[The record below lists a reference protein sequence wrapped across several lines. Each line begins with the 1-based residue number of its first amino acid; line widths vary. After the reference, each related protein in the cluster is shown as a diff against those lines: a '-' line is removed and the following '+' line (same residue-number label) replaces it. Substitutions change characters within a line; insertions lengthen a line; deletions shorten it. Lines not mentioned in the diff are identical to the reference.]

1 MLKLPISLRVF
12 WLRAQKNNK
21 FIKSILLTTP
31 IWFPAKIGG
40 GPVESVRKL
49 ALLFAGLGFRVFILT
64 TNFYARQDKINSKK
78 TLFSSRKMIN
88 VIKFNIYNQ
97 KNIFLDLIAKKFC
110 YTQEIKCFIEEN
122 IKKFDYVCTQGP
134 FVYITYK
141 AIKEA
146 VMRKIPVAYHMRGM
160 LQKTHFK
167 KNYLLK
173 SLYYYFIE
181 HLNLKRSDLL
191 VALSENEVKTYKKLV
206 PKKIVCLIPNIID
219 CENSLLEEVPFVKSL
234 SNSDVLLT
242 YIGRIDPWKKIDL
255 LLHAFQKIRESSSQN
270 IFLAIAGHGEKSY
283 IKKLFKNKSNKK
295 NVILLPFLNQAKK
308 NYLLKRT
315 KVFIY
320 LSKGEGLSMSI
331 LEALQRRVPVVCS
344 DDCNFDEIKKYKC
357 GFSVKT
363 KKDDIVE
370 KVLLL
375 IENQKEYIKA
385 KANTKK
391 AVKHFS
397 KAKITYLW
405 KKNFLSR

>member
-1 MLKLPISLRVF
+1 MREP
-12 WLRAQKNNK
+12 KNTK
-21 FIKSILLTTP
+21 FIKNILLTTP

-49 ALLFAGLGFRVFILT
+49 ALLYASLGFRVFILT
-64 TNFYARQDKINSKK
+64 TNLYAKNEKIKSKK
-78 TLFSSRKMIN
+78 TLFKSKKMIN

-97 KNIFLDLIAKKFC
+97 KNIFMDLFSRKYI
-110 YTQEIKCFIEEN
+110 YTQEIKCFIEKN
-122 IKKFDYVCTQGP
+122 IGKFDFVCTQGP

-146 VMRKIPVAYHMRGM
+146 VMRKIPIAYHMRGM

-167 KNYLLK
+167 KNFFLK

-206 PKKIVCLIPNIID
+206 PQKKVCLIPNIID
-219 CENSLLEEVPFVKSL
+219 CEDSFLEEVPLVKSL
-234 SNSDVLLT
+234 NNSDVLLT
-242 YIGRIDPWKKIDL
+242 YIGRIDPWKQIDL
-255 LLHAFQKIRESSSQN
+255 LLHVFQKIRASFSQK
-270 IFLAIAGHGEKSY
+270 IFLAIAGHGKKTY
-283 IKKLFKNKSNKK
+283 IEKLFKNGSNKR

-331 LEALQRRVPVVCS
+331 LEALKRRVPVVCS
-344 DDCNFDEIKKYKC
+344 NECNFDEINKYKC

-363 KKDDIVE
+363 NKDDIVK

-375 IENQKEYIKA
+375 IQNQKKYIKA
-385 KANTKK
+385 RDNTKK
-391 AVKHFS
+391 AVKQFS
-397 KAKITYLW
+397 KAKIAYLW
-405 KKNFLSR
+405 KKNFLLR

>member
-1 MLKLPISLRVF
+1 MRT
-12 WLRAQKNNK
+12 QKNTK
-21 FIKSILLTTP
+21 LIKNILLTTP

-49 ALLFAGLGFRVFILT
+49 ALLYASLGFRVFILT
-64 TNFYARQDKINSKK
+64 TNLYARNEKIKSKK
-78 TLFSSRKMIN
+78 TLFKSNKMIN

-97 KNIFLDLIAKKFC
+97 KNIFMDLFSKK
-110 YTQEIKCFIEEN
+110 YIYSREIKCFIEEN
-122 IKKFDYVCTQGP
+122 IGKFDFVCTQGP

-146 VMRKIPVAYHMRGM
+146 AMRKIPVAYHMRGM

-167 KNYLLK
+167 KNFFLK

-206 PKKIVCLIPNIID
+206 PQKKVCLIPNIID
-219 CENSLLEEVPFVKSL
+219 CEDSLLEEVPLVKSL
-234 SNSDVLLT
+234 KNSDVLLT
-242 YIGRIDPWKKIDL
+242 YIGRIDPWKQIDL
-255 LLHAFQKIRESSSQN
+255 LLNVFQKIRASSSQKF
-270 IFLAIAGHGEKSY
+270 FLALAGNGKKAY
-283 IKKLFKNKSNKK
+283 IEKLFKNGSNKR

-315 KVFIY
+315 KIFIY

-331 LEALQRRVPVVCS
+331 LEALKRRVPVVCS
-344 DDCNFDEIKKYKC
+344 DECNFDEIKRYKC

-363 KKDDIVE
+363 NKDDIVK

-375 IENQKEYIKA
+375 IKNQKEYIKA
-385 KANTKK
+385 RDNTKK
-391 AVKHFS
+391 AVKQFS
-397 KAKITYLW
+397 KAKIAYLW
-405 KKNFLSR
+405 KKNFLLR